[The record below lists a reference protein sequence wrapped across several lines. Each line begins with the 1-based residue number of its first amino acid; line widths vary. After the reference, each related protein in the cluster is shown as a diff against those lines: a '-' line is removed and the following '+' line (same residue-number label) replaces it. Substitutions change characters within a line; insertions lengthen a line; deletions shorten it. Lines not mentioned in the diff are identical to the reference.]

1 LLTSDLLRN
10 RVKGATIVPQLIDAT
25 ATKHLT
31 NAEHILALWKQ
42 AHENEWPRRELMGRL
57 DDWVGLKREHKML
70 RGIAKVFDDRCDWSS
85 DTSMD
90 PIALRREVF
99 LAAREKGPLALTT
112 GLLNRPTAEDVL
124 RDVAEKHSVT
134 PQDIAGAI
142 YADLKSEQRLS
153 AIKEYSP
160 TQLLQRYNV
169 ALCQSLLLHAT
180 QMTLTLKNPTAPRMR
195 QLFRCIKFHQLM
207 QRARRRDDC
216 LEVILDGP
224 ASLFRQSTR
233 YGMQFA
239 NFFPALL
246 LQDGAWTLEATVL
259 WTRAKHRKTL
269 VLDPSHGLV
278 SHYRDTG
285 AWRSKTCQHFEARF
299 AEAKTEWTLHEGASP
314 INLGGRDIL
323 FPDYTLRRGD
333 DTVHLD
339 VVGFWQREWLQR
351 RMEWLQR
358 YGPNNL
364 MLAVSR
370 RLQGSKEALEDAPVM
385 VIDYAEVLSVKRV
398 LEAAQA
404 VIDQR

>member
-1 LLTSDLLRN
+1 
-10 RVKGATIVPQLIDAT
+10 
-25 ATKHLT
+25 
-31 NAEHILALWKQ
+31 
-42 AHENEWPRRELMGRL
+42 
-57 DDWVGLKREHKML
+57 
-70 RGIAKVFDDRCDWSS
+70 
-85 DTSMD
+85 
-90 PIALRREVF
+90 
-99 LAAREKGPLALTT
+99 
-112 GLLNRPTAEDVL
+112 
-124 RDVAEKHSVT
+124 
-134 PQDIAGAI
+134 
-142 YADLKSEQRLS
+142 
-153 AIKEYSP
+153 
-160 TQLLQRYNV
+160 
-169 ALCQSLLLHAT
+169 LCQSLLLHAT
-180 QMTLTLKNPTAPRMR
+180 QMTLILEKPTAPRMR

-207 QRARRRDDC
+207 QRARRRDDR

-246 LQDGAWTLEATVL
+246 LQDGDWKLEATVL

-269 VLDPSHGLV
+269 SLDPSHGLV

-299 AEAKTEWTLHEGASP
+299 AEAKTDWTLHEGASP

-339 VVGFWQREWLQR
+339 VVGFWQRAWLQR
-351 RMEWLQR
+351 RMDWLHR
-358 YGPNNL
+358 YGPDNL

-370 RLQGSKEALEDAPVM
+370 RLQGSKEALEEAPVT

-404 VIDQR
+404 MIDQR